1 MSDLGRWLVIIGV
14 IIIVIGAIFMV
25 AGKIPWLGKLPGDIA
40 WRRGDFTLF
49 IPFGTMLLVSVALTV
64 ILNII
69 GRFFR

>member
-25 AGKIPWLGKLPGDIA
+25 AGKIPWLGKLPGDIV
-40 WRRGDFTLF
+40 WRRGDSTLF
-49 IPFGTMLLVSVALTV
+49 IPFGTMLLVSIALTV

-69 GRFFR
+69 GRFYK

>member
-25 AGKIPWLGKLPGDIA
+25 AGRVPWFGKLPGDIA
-40 WRRGDFTLF
+40 WQRSNHTVF
-49 IPFGTMLLVSVALTV
+49 IPFGTMIVVSIALTV

-69 GRFFR
+69 GRFYK